1 MALPQVARIDQQLD
15 PSLWGVARSSSSFL
29 EVEALLTAACTE
41 GNKRLQRGAISYS
54 GDSKKN
60 ERFVVEVLRAVAPT
74 VGIRPDSIKHLGGRA
89 FPDVVIEGTR
99 IGIELK
105 GSQRGGAITG
115 NSIYSG
121 SMVEELEKVY
131 LLFWIDDRSPKL
143 GFRDY
148 FDCVFDAKVTHSP
161 RFALQVD
168 LPEGGSMFG
177 KGSKQL
183 GFEAADWLSGDSEY
197 VERIVVEIRRRALER
212 EEIPWWVVA
221 DSDEMGAVEIDSH
234 GGLGGLRSLN
244 GIGRAASF
252 SLQKTLFL
260 GFPEVLS
267 GGSAAHSIAIGWAI
281 SQKSVII
288 NRDVFSAGGKRA
300 IGLSHLGVNPKLP
313 GVFSNCAEKIARD
326 ARVSLRDLSSI
337 GGTNF
342 TNPSQVIQ
350 RFESA
355 LRKGKILDNLYDQLS
370 THERAKITPRALNTA
385 VIDHLVAQVDP
396 STLS

>member
-1 MALPQVARIDQQLD
+1 MAR
-15 PSLWGVARSSSSFL
+15 PSSPFQK
-29 EVEALLTAACTE
+29 VEALLTAACAE
-41 GNKRLQRGAISYS
+41 GNKRLQRGAVSYS

-60 ERFVVEVLRAVAPT
+60 ERFVVDVLKAVART
-74 VGIRPDSIKHLGGRA
+74 VGIPPDSIKHLGGRA
-89 FPDVVIEGTR
+89 FPDVLVDGTR

-105 GSQRGGAITG
+105 GSQRGGTIIG
-115 NSIYSG
+115 NSINSE
-121 SMVEELEKVY
+121 SMVEDLEKVY

-148 FDCVFDAKVTHSP
+148 FDCVFDAKVTHFP

-168 LPEGGSMFG
+168 LPKGKSMFG
-177 KGSKQL
+177 RGSKQL

-212 EEIPWWVVA
+212 DEIPWWVDA
-221 DSDEMGAVEIDSH
+221 DEMGAVEFDSH
-234 GGLGGLRSLN
+234 GGLGGLRSLK
-244 GIGRAASF
+244 GIGRAASL

-267 GGSAAHSIAIGWAI
+267 GGSAAHSMAIGWAI
-281 SQKSVII
+281 SQKSVIV

-313 GVFSNCAEKIARD
+313 GVFRNCAKKIALD

-337 GGTNF
+337 GGTTF

-350 RFESA
+350 RFEST
-355 LRKGKILDNLYDQLS
+355 LRKENVLDNLFDQLS
-370 THERAKITPRALNTA
+370 THARARVTPRALKTA

-396 STLS
+396 NTLF